1 MSEPKEQLM
10 PTDHLIQEWESEW
23 RRQDG
28 YPGKGLKSEFHRYL
42 CSKAAQWG
50 ANQELGSCCD
60 LLEEQ
65 CWPRLAKELRETRR
79 PKRPSLKEQALEALE
94 TADIGYS
101 LTLTPAE
108 ASIVRRALEA
118 LPNE

>member
-1 MSEPKEQLM
+1 MSEPKELLM
-10 PTDHLIQEWESEW
+10 PPDDLIRKWDSE
-23 RRQDG
+23 
-28 YPGKGLKSEFHRYL
+28 YCHNSAILPLPGELHRFL

-50 ANQELGSCCD
+50 ANQELKACCD

-118 LPNE
+118 LPDE